1 MFSADRMYSTLQT
14 ARSTGALDMLVV
26 AQLRSLD
33 GARPGSF
40 EQIVEQYRADADHR
54 IRSIQ
59 SAGEDDLARVR
70 SEAHS
75 LKGAS
80 AAIGAAAVARLAD
93 SIERDADEGRWSAA
107 NAAWLRV
114 AFTAAIP
121 QLRAA
126 ATG

>member
-1 MFSADRMYSTLQT
+1 MFSADRMYSTLET
-14 ARSTGALDMLVV
+14 EHSTSALNMLVV

-33 GARPGSF
+33 SARPGSF

-59 SAGEDDLARVR
+59 SAGEDDLPRVR

-93 SIERDADEGRWSAA
+93 SIERDADEGKWSAA

-121 QLRAA
+121 QLRSA

>member
-1 MFSADRMYSTLQT
+1 MLSANHLYSTLDT
-14 ARSTGALDMLVV
+14 ERSTGALNMQVV

-33 GARPGSF
+33 SAMPGSF

-59 SAGEDDLARVR
+59 SAGQDDLARVR

-93 SIERDADEGRWSAA
+93 NIERDADEGKWSSA

-121 QLRAA
+121 QLRSAA
-126 ATG
+126 NT